1 MEKQTNKQLTYRP
14 EVDGLR
20 ALAVLS
26 VFIYHL
32 NENWLTGGFL
42 GVDIFFV
49 ISGYLITRII
59 TTEMASGHFSF
70 KTFYQRRIKRIYPVF
85 ILTIALASIFSS
97 LFFIRAEG
105 ELLRKTTELAPIFA
119 TNFYLAYR
127 QGYWDMSANENPIL
141 HLWSLAVEEQYY
153 LFFPIILFFAFKR
166 AKQTAIF
173 IKVVLALLVFFLLTN
188 FLPQSAYEKV
198 GIYNLYYTSN
208 LRFPELLVG
217 SFLALLPASTHSVR
231 NQILSVLSII
241 GLVFCLFFYQKN
253 TPYLVGMTILLPCV
267 LAAILIYSATSTTLV
282 GRFFSLKPVVWV
294 GKLSYSI
301 YLFHWLFIALTH
313 YVTGAREFSMNTVAF
328 IIFAT
333 FICAILSHYLL
344 EQPIRKSTLSFKQA
358 VIFLYLIPSV
368 AVIGYNLAMKKVVV
382 KRTHEY
388 DVISHV
394 NLEPVEFHQKKIA
407 VLGDSHA
414 GHLTQ
419 FLNYVGNK
427 EGWNV
432 EGWGDVLKC
441 YGLNGQEPL
450 ETLNEEQKAYCAK
463 YQELE
468 NNPVVFISMFYN
480 LKRGTD
486 PLPRITAWEFKVDDF
501 DQRLKA
507 MIEHFAKTK
516 KVYVFADVKVADRSP
531 LRSVYLAK
539 YGLDKFLE
547 PIGELGDTKTTNEH
561 LRKLVQDIPN
571 VTFVD
576 PTKYLPEG
584 YFMEGKPLYV
594 DQDHLNNLGSL
605 QMGKGFA
612 EKETLISEE
621 VKEKWLK

>member
-1 MEKQTNKQLTYRP
+1 
-14 EVDGLR
+14 
-20 ALAVLS
+20 
-26 VFIYHL
+26 
-32 NENWLTGGFL
+32 
-42 GVDIFFV
+42 
-49 ISGYLITRII
+49 
-59 TTEMASGHFSF
+59 
-70 KTFYQRRIKRIYPVF
+70 
-85 ILTIALASIFSS
+85 
-97 LFFIRAEG
+97 
-105 ELLRKTTELAPIFA
+105 
-119 TNFYLAYR
+119 
-127 QGYWDMSANENPIL
+127 
-141 HLWSLAVEEQYY
+141 
-153 LFFPIILFFAFKR
+153 
-166 AKQTAIF
+166 
-173 IKVVLALLVFFLLTN
+173 
-188 FLPQSAYEKV
+188 
-198 GIYNLYYTSN
+198 
-208 LRFPELLVG
+208 
-217 SFLALLPASTHSVR
+217 
-231 NQILSVLSII
+231 
-241 GLVFCLFFYQKN
+241 
-253 TPYLVGMTILLPCV
+253 
-267 LAAILIYSATSTTLV
+267 
-282 GRFFSLKPVVWV
+282 
-294 GKLSYSI
+294 
-301 YLFHWLFIALTH
+301 
-313 YVTGAREFSMNTVAF
+313 
-328 IIFAT
+328 
-333 FICAILSHYLL
+333 
-344 EQPIRKSTLSFKQA
+344 
-358 VIFLYLIPSV
+358 
-368 AVIGYNLAMKKVVV
+368 MKKVVV

-507 MIEHFAKTK
+507 MIAHFAKTK

-539 YGLDKFLE
+539 YGLDKYLA